1 MKSLVIVLH
10 VFSQTGQPLPSS
22 SSKGKEKRLRR
33 APWRVLTVMTPEVQA
48 PSRAASPAPVSSTSP
63 HSVGPAVQQ
72 HPQPPSP
79 CAEPL
84 WWPWLLSG
92 RASGW
97 WRFVCF
103 RKSEMPIFPTAH
115 SRAGQDQSYWGCTST
130 NSKTRAKEPPTL
142 PVGQRS
148 PSHPQPHSSK
158 CQDATDWID
167 AEDFPFLWFFCLFWV
182 YTIIKESLVLAGNLK
197 NKTKQRNHPPLA
209 YSSSIKTWQSFLST
223 LGVGMEGWELHS
235 KKRWKGWGCSF

>member
-115 SRAGQDQSYWGCTST
+115 SRAGQGQSYWGCTST
-130 NSKTRAKEPPTL
+130 NSKTRQKSLLPFPWVRGPRPT
-142 PVGQRS
+142 
-148 PSHPQPHSSK
+148 PSLTPLNARTPQTGLMLKTSLFFGFFVCFEFIQSLRN
-158 CQDATDWID
+158 
-167 AEDFPFLWFFCLFWV
+167 LWFWLE
-182 YTIIKESLVLAGNLK
+182 I
-197 NKTKQRNHPPLA
+197 
-209 YSSSIKTWQSFLST
+209 
-223 LGVGMEGWELHS
+223 
-235 KKRWKGWGCSF
+235 